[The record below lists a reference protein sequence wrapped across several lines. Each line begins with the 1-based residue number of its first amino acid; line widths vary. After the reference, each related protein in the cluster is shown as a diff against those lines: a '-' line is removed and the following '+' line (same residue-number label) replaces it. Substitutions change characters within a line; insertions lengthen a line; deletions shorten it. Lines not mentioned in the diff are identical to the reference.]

1 MLKVKKQPYNA
12 VWVSADS
19 QKELGETFIR
29 FQEYYESP
37 NLDFKNKI
45 FTLGSV
51 KEYYSKEYGAD
62 VYSETWIGFNFPST
76 VLLPFKQGLFD
87 PLTDQEKA
95 LLDLLKYRNNDY
107 YIIGAQTKSTLRHE
121 LSHAMYGYSV
131 KYKNEIDQFIG
142 ENKSKF
148 RKVKKYILDKGYHE
162 DVVNDEIQAYVTDN
176 DDTFILNN
184 LDPELISG
192 INKIYIRN
200 KKKDETIS

>member
-1 MLKVKKQPYNA
+1 MLTIKSQPYNS
-12 VWVSADS
+12 VWVSASS

-37 NLDFKNKI
+37 NPDFYNKI

-51 KEYYSKEYGAD
+51 KHWYSIQYGAD
-62 VYSETWIGFNFPST
+62 VYSDMWVGFNFPSS
-76 VLLPFKQGLFD
+76 VLEPFKQGLFD
-87 PLTDQEKA
+87 PLTEEEKI
-95 LLDLLKYRNNDY
+95 LLNLLKYRNDDY
-107 YIIGAQTKSTLRHE
+107 YIIGAQNKSVLRHE
-121 LSHAMYGYSV
+121 LSHAMYGFSK
-131 KYKNEIDQFIG
+131 KYREEIDQFI
-142 ENKSKF
+142 EDYRYKF
-148 RKVKKYILDKGYHE
+148 KKIKQHILEKGYHK

-200 KKKDETIS
+200 KKKDEINT

>member
-51 KEYYSKEYGAD
+51 KEYYSREYGAD

-87 PLTDQEKA
+87 PLTDQEKS

-107 YIIGAQTKSTLRHE
+107 YIIGAQNKSTLRHE

>member
-1 MLKVKKQPYNA
+1 MLKLKKQPYNSI
-12 VWVSADS
+12 WISADS

-29 FQEYYESP
+29 FQEHYESP

-51 KEYYSKEYGAD
+51 KEYYSNEYGAD

-87 PLTDQEKA
+87 PLTDQEKI
-95 LLDLLKYRNNDY
+95 LLDLLKYRNEEY

-121 LSHAMYGYSV
+121 LSHAMYGYSI
-131 KYKNEIDQFIG
+131 KYKNEIDEFIS
-142 ENKSKF
+142 ENKTKF

-176 DDTFILNN
+176 DDPFILNN

>member
-1 MLKVKKQPYNA
+1 MLKLKKQPYNA

-29 FQEYYESP
+29 FQEFYESP

-62 VYSETWIGFNFPST
+62 VYSETWIGFNFPSS

-87 PLTDQEKA
+87 PLTEQEKI
-95 LLDLLKYRNNDY
+95 LLDMLKYRNDNY
-107 YIIGAQTKSTLRHE
+107 YIIGAQNKSVLRHE
-121 LSHAMYGYSV
+121 LSHAMYGYSI
-131 KYKNEIDQFIG
+131 KYRNEIDQFI
-142 ENKSKF
+142 NDNQSKF
-148 RKVKKYILDKGYHE
+148 RRIKKYILDKGYCK
-162 DVVNDEIQAYVTDN
+162 DVLNDEIQAYVTDN
-176 DDTFILNN
+176 DDPFILNN
-184 LDPELISG
+184 LDPEMISG